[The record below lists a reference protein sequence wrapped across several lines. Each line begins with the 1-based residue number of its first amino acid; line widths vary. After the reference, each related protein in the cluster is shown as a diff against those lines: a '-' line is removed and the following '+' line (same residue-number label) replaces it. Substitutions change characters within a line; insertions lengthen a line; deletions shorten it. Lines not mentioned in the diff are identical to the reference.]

1 MFLLKIV
8 ITARPRILLITSSIP
23 IGLTPGFLSKRL
35 SLDAKKSSS
44 DPLFPQYLFKHN
56 FFAMSAIGLQR
67 SRLLSPNNDEVR
79 MRRQPFSSRFDGPV
93 AFYIY
98 VQFYISGHRL
108 LLSMHILHIILLGRV
123 VDSHRILEKI
133 NGLFIS

>member
-23 IGLTPGFLSKRL
+23 IGLTPGFLSKGL
-35 SLDAKKSSS
+35 SFHAKKASS

-67 SRLLSPNNDEVR
+67 SRILSPNDDEVR
-79 MRRQPFSSRFDGPV
+79 MRCHPFSSRFDGPV
-93 AFYIY
+93 A
-98 VQFYISGHRL
+98 S
-108 LLSMHILHIILLGRV
+108 
-123 VDSHRILEKI
+123 
-133 NGLFIS
+133 FISRAILYIRAPFIT